1 MRERVAK
8 ELTLSRVSDAT
19 LGTINHQTQTL
30 LQERL
35 HRIQYSIART
45 LAANVD
51 VAVIETNLSVL
62 ANKMNLDFIE
72 ELIAAKVAEK
82 VEFKFDVAEHLNRLK
97 ELEKEML
104 KSKGC
109 LRRGSLFLC

>member
-72 ELIAAKVAEK
+72 ELIAAKV
-82 VEFKFDVAEHLNRLK
+82 EFKFDVAEHLNRLK